1 MENIYKPHCDV
12 CGISGPG
19 IYYQFTPQNIITCR
33 ECKPESYDNFS
44 RVIVSEVLTQ
54 AQVQGLYGYEW
65 KQDGGV
71 LGLPPGS
78 AAHYSSESSRY

>member
-1 MENIYKPHCDV
+1 MENIYKPHCDA

-19 IYYQFTPQNIITCR
+19 VYYQFTPQNVITCQKCRPEGR
-33 ECKPESYDNFS
+33 ENFA
-44 RVIVSEVLTQ
+44 RVVVTEVLTQ
-54 AQVQGLYGYEW
+54 AQVQEIYGDKWE
-65 KQDGGV
+65 QNGGA